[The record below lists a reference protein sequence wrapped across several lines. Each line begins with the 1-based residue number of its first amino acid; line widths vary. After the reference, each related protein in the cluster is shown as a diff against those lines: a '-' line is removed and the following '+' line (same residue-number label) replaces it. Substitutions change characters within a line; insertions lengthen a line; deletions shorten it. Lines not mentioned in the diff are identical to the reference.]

1 MTTETAPKT
10 LGKVRPHQT
19 QNESLVFEKS
29 APGKRA
35 YKLPPLDVPAVDP
48 AALLGAAHRTTPGL
62 LPELSEIEIIR
73 HFTRLSTW
81 NYAIDLGM
89 YPLGSC
95 TMKYNPRVNEAVS
108 RIEGLAEAHPYRPD
122 SLAQG
127 ILEVIDLL
135 QRCLIEITGMDAI
148 TLQPAAGAHGEFTG
162 ILLVRAWHESK
173 GNARK
178 KILIPDSAHGTNPA
192 TAAICGYQVE
202 NLKSNPEGGIDLEAL
217 ARQVDE
223 ETAALMLTN
232 PSTIGV
238 FESQIHKIAGILHAK
253 GALLYMDGANMNAL
267 VGKARPGD
275 FGVDVMHLNL
285 HKTFSTPHG
294 GGGPGSGPVA
304 CKAFLEPFLPTPV
317 LVRNTPSNTPVPE
330 TWETVNDD
338 PSPTGNE
345 PMFRAPFDSS
355 SGAPDPSLLGTRE
368 TKSAGQLSW
377 DYNRPHSVGRVRA
390 FYGNTGMFIRA
401 LAYILANGP
410 DGLRQTTEDAVL
422 NANYIRKK
430 LEDLYELPYKT
441 ASMHEVVFSDKRQA
455 ALGVKTGDIA
465 KRLIDYGFHPY
476 TVSFPLIVHG
486 ALMIEPTESESLEEL
501 DLFIAAMRSI
511 ANEVE
516 QTPELVKTA
525 PHSTRVSR
533 LDEVQA
539 ARKPILRWK
548 PTQ

>member
-1 MTTETAPKT
+1 MAATTESTGPHT
-10 LGKVRPHQT
+10 LGKVRPHAT
-19 QNESLVFEKS
+19 QNEALVFEIS
-29 APGKRA
+29 SPGKQA
-35 YKLPPLDVPAVDP
+35 YKLPPLDVPAVDA
-48 AALLGAAHRTTPGL
+48 AALLGHSHRKVGAA
-62 LPELSEIEIIR
+62 LPELSEIEIVR

-95 TMKYNPRVNEAVS
+95 TMKYNPRVNELVA
-108 RIEGLAEAHPYRPD
+108 RTEGLAEAHPYRPD
-122 SLAQG
+122 TLAQG

-135 QRCLIEITGMDAI
+135 QRCLLEITGMDAI

-162 ILLVRAWHESK
+162 ILLVRAWHESQ

-178 KILIPDSAHGTNPA
+178 KIIIPDSAHGTNPA
-192 TAAICGYQVE
+192 TAAICGYTVE
-202 NLKSNPEGGIDLEAL
+202 NLKSNDEGGIDLDAL
-217 ARQVDE
+217 AAQVNE

-238 FESQIHKIAGILHAK
+238 FESQIHQIADILHAK

-304 CKAFLEPFLPTPV
+304 CKAFLEPFLPIPV
-317 LVRNTPSNTPVPE
+317 LARR
-330 TWETVNDD
+330 
-338 PSPTGNE
+338 TGTKGLGTE
-345 PMFRAPFDSS
+345 GLQ
-355 SGAPDPSLLGTRE
+355 GAPGPDSGTRE
-368 TKSAGQLSW
+368 STNPQLTWSY
-377 DYNRPHSVGRVRA
+377 DRPQSVGRVRA
-390 FYGNTGMFIRA
+390 FYGNVGMFIRA

-455 ALGVKTGDIA
+455 ANGVKTGDIA

-476 TVSFPLIVHG
+476 TVSFPMIVHG
-486 ALMIEPTESESLEEL
+486 ALMIEPTESESMEEL
-501 DLFIAAMRSI
+501 GLFIQAMRAI
-511 ANEVE
+511 AREVE
-516 QTPELVKTA
+516 ETPELVKTA

-533 LDEVQA
+533 LDEVTA
-539 ARKPILRWK
+539 ARKPKLRWR
-548 PTQ
+548 PAE

>member
-1 MTTETAPKT
+1 
-10 LGKVRPHQT
+10 
-19 QNESLVFEKS
+19 
-29 APGKRA
+29 
-35 YKLPPLDVPAVDP
+35 
-48 AALLGAAHRTTPGL
+48 
-62 LPELSEIEIIR
+62 
-73 HFTRLSTW
+73 
-81 NYAIDLGM
+81 M

-95 TMKYNPRVNEAVS
+95 TMKYNPRVNELVA

-127 ILEVIDLL
+127 ILGVIDLL
-135 QRCLIEITGMDAI
+135 QRCLLEITGMDAI

-162 ILLVRAWHESK
+162 ILLVRAWHESQ
-173 GNARK
+173 GNPRT

-192 TAAICGYQVE
+192 TAAICGYTVE

-217 ARQVDE
+217 TRQVDE

-238 FESQIHKIAGILHAK
+238 FESQIARIAEILHAK

-304 CKAFLEPFLPTPV
+304 CKAFLEPFLPIPV
-317 LVRNTPSNTPVPE
+317 LVRT
-330 TWETVNDD
+330 
-338 PSPTGNE
+338 TGTE
-345 PMFRAPFDSS
+345 
-355 SGAPDPSLLGTRE
+355 GLGT
-368 TKSAGQLSW
+368 AGQLHW
-377 DYNRPHSVGRVRA
+377 NYDRPQSVGRVRA
-390 FYGNTGMFIRA
+390 FYGNVGMFIRA

-430 LEDLYELPYKT
+430 LEDVYELPYRT
-441 ASMHEVVFSDKRQA
+441 ASMHEVVFSDKLQA
-455 ALGVKTGDIA
+455 AQGVKTGDIA

-476 TVSFPLIVHG
+476 TVSFPMIVHG

-501 DLFIAAMRSI
+501 DLFIAAMRAI
-511 ANEVE
+511 AKEVE
-516 QTPELVKTA
+516 ETPELVKTA

-539 ARKPILRWK
+539 ARKPALRWRPSK
-548 PTQ
+548 

>member
-1 MTTETAPKT
+1 MATIENSGPRTM
-10 LGKVRPHQT
+10 GKVRPHQT
-19 QNESLVFEKS
+19 QNEGLVFEKS
-29 APGKRA
+29 SPGKRA

-48 AALLGAAHRTTPGL
+48 SALLGDAHRKTAAG

-95 TMKYNPRVNEAVS
+95 TMKYNPRVNEFVS
-108 RIEGLAEAHPYRPD
+108 RIDGLAEAHPYRPE

-127 ILEVIDLL
+127 ALEIIDLL

-162 ILLVRAWHESK
+162 ILLIRAWHESQ
-173 GNARK
+173 GNARRK
-178 KILIPDSAHGTNPA
+178 VLIPDSAHGTNPA

-202 NLKSNPEGGIDLEAL
+202 NLKSNADGGIDLEAL
-217 ARQVDE
+217 TRQVDE
-223 ETAALMLTN
+223 DTAALMLTN
-232 PSTIGV
+232 PSTLGV
-238 FESQIHKIAGILHAK
+238 FEGEIHKIADILHAK

-267 VGKARPGD
+267 VGKVRPGD

-304 CKAFLEPFLPTPV
+304 CKGFLEPFLPAPI
-317 LVRNTPSNTPVPE
+317 LVTNKDGAKH
-330 TWETVNDD
+330 WEYD
-338 PSPTGNE
+338 
-345 PMFRAPFDSS
+345 
-355 SGAPDPSLLGTRE
+355 
-368 TKSAGQLSW
+368 
-377 DYNRPHSVGRVRA
+377 RPKSVGRVRA

-430 LEDLYELPYKT
+430 LEDVYELPYKT
-441 ASMHEVVFSDKRQA
+441 PSMHEVVFSDKRQA
-455 ALGVKTGDIA
+455 AKGVKTGDIA

-476 TVSFPLIVHG
+476 TVSFPLIVPG

-501 DLFIAAMRSI
+501 DLFIDAMRSI
-511 ANEVE
+511 ASEVE
-516 QTPELVKTA
+516 ETPEVVKTA

-539 ARKPILRWK
+539 ARKPILRWRPK
-548 PTQ
+548 

>member
-1 MTTETAPKT
+1 MTTTAAIPQTPAGIRT

-19 QNESLVFEKS
+19 QNEALVFEKS
-29 APGKRA
+29 SPGKKA
-35 YKLPPLDVPAVDP
+35 YRLAQLDVPEVDP
-48 AALLGAAHRTTPGL
+48 AALLGDAHRKVSGE

-95 TMKYNPRVNEAVS
+95 TMKYNPRVNELVA

-122 SLAQG
+122 YLSQG
-127 ILEVIDLL
+127 QLDVIDLL
-135 QRCLIEITGMDAI
+135 QQCLIEITGMDAI

-162 ILLVRAWHESK
+162 ILLVRAWHESQ
-173 GNARK
+173 GNPRR

-192 TAAICGYQVE
+192 TAAHCGYEVQ
-202 NLKSNPEGGIDLEAL
+202 NLKSNALGMVDLEEL
-217 ARQVDE
+217 ERVVDE
-223 ETAALMLTN
+223 DTAALMLTN

-238 FESQIHKIAGILHAK
+238 FESDIAKIAAILHAK

-304 CKAFLEPFLPTPV
+304 CKAFLEPFLPIPV
-317 LVRNTPSNTPVPE
+317 LYTNK
-330 TWETVNDD
+330 D
-338 PSPTGNE
+338 
-345 PMFRAPFDSS
+345 
-355 SGAPDPSLLGTRE
+355 
-368 TKSAGQLSW
+368 GQKGW
-377 DYNRPHSVGRVRA
+377 NYDRPQSVGRVRA
-390 FYGNTGMFIRA
+390 FFGNTGMFIRA

-422 NANYIRKK
+422 NANYIRAK
-430 LEDLYELPYKT
+430 LEDVYELPYKT

-455 ALGVKTGDIA
+455 AKGVRTGDIA

-476 TVSFPLIVHG
+476 TVSFPMIVSG
-486 ALMIEPTESESLEEL
+486 ALMIEPTESESREEL
-501 DLFIAAMRSI
+501 DLFIDAMRAI
-511 ANEVE
+511 AQEVE
-516 QTPELVKTA
+516 DDPELVKTA

-533 LDEVQA
+533 LDEVTA
-539 ARKPILRWK
+539 ARKPILRWRPEPK
-548 PTQ
+548 

>member
-1 MTTETAPKT
+1 
-10 LGKVRPHQT
+10 
-19 QNESLVFEKS
+19 
-29 APGKRA
+29 
-35 YKLPPLDVPAVDP
+35 
-48 AALLGAAHRTTPGL
+48 
-62 LPELSEIEIIR
+62 
-73 HFTRLSTW
+73 
-81 NYAIDLGM
+81 
-89 YPLGSC
+89 
-95 TMKYNPRVNEAVS
+95 MKYNPRVNEAVS

-148 TLQPAAGAHGEFTG
+148 TLQPAAGAHGEFNG
-162 ILLVRAWHESK
+162 ILLVRAWHESQ

-202 NLKSNPEGGIDLEAL
+202 NLKSNAEGGIDLEAL
-217 ARQVDE
+217 TRQVDE

-238 FESQIHKIAGILHAK
+238 FESQIHKIADILHAK

-304 CKAFLEPFLPTPV
+304 CKAFLDPFLPIPV
-317 LVRNTPSNTPVPE
+317 LVRNSPSNTPVPE
-330 TWETVNDD
+330 TWETVDDD
-338 PSPTGNE
+338 PSTAGNE
-345 PMFRAPFDSS
+345 PMFRAPFF
-355 SGAPDPSLLGTRE
+355 DPKTGGRAGDDGPLPLHT
-368 TKSAGQLSW
+368 AGQAELHW
-377 DYNRPHSVGRVRA
+377 DYNRPQSVGRVRA

-422 NANYIRKK
+422 NANYIRRK

-476 TVSFPLIVHG
+476 TVSFPVIVHG

-511 ANEVE
+511 AKEVE
-516 QTPELVKTA
+516 ETPELVKTA

-548 PTQ
+548 PTE

>member
-1 MTTETAPKT
+1 MTA

-19 QNESLVFEKS
+19 QNEGLVFEKS
-29 APGKRA
+29 SPGKKA
-35 YKLPPLDVPAVDP
+35 YKLPPLDVPEVDA
-48 AALLGAAHRTTPGL
+48 AALLGDAHRKTPGQ

-95 TMKYNPRVNEAVS
+95 TMKYNPRVNEFVA
-108 RIEGLAEAHPYRPD
+108 RIEGLAEAHPYRPE

-127 ILEVIDLL
+127 ALEIIDLL
-135 QRCLIEITGMDAI
+135 QRCLIEITGMDTI

-162 ILLVRAWHESK
+162 ILLVRAWHESQ
-173 GNARK
+173 GNARR
-178 KILIPDSAHGTNPA
+178 KIIIPDSAHGTNPA

-202 NLKSNPEGGIDLEAL
+202 NLKSNADGGIDLEAL
-217 ARQVDE
+217 TRQVDE
-223 ETAALMLTN
+223 DTAALMLTN
-232 PSTIGV
+232 PSTLGV
-238 FESQIHKIAGILHAK
+238 FENEIHKIADILHAK

-267 VGKARPGD
+267 VGKVRPGD

-304 CKAFLEPFLPTPV
+304 CKKFLESFLPTPV
-317 LVRNTPSNTPVPE
+317 LVRKPSQDSPQNMSA
-330 TWETVNDD
+330 
-338 PSPTGNE
+338 PS
-345 PMFRAPFDSS
+345 FRQ
-355 SGAPDPSLLGTRE
+355 LLGEKVGNHE
-368 TKSAGQLSW
+368 TQSASGSLHW

-422 NANYIRKK
+422 NANYIRKN
-430 LEDLYELPYKT
+430 LEDLYDLPYKT
-441 ASMHEVVFSDKRQA
+441 PSMHEVVFSDKKQA
-455 ALGVKTGDIA
+455 AKGVKTGDIA

-501 DLFIAAMRSI
+501 DLFIQAMRSI
-511 ANEVE
+511 AKEVE
-516 QTPELVKTA
+516 ETPEVVKSA

-533 LDEVQA
+533 LDEVTA

-548 PTQ
+548 PER